1 MDLTVI
7 AIPAYFGSMG
17 AEYVVQKKRAEE
29 HGPTPGTYE
38 RRDTIASLTMG
49 TASLFAPVVIGKV
62 LRPVTPGKGR
72 YAKALVVAAGG
83 AAVVATVADV
93 IARNGGGPLPPAGSV
108 PSSFRNPTAP
118 DPETQDGT
126 AGRSDRRRLSRLA
139 RKVGSSA
146 AVTAVAAGA
155 VAAGATWA
163 SRTSAKRLWDKRLVR
178 DLGDGPLAL
187 AGAILAWDLIYYWN
201 HRLAHECRY
210 LWAMHVVHHSSEHYN
225 LSTALRQ
232 PVADA
237 LVVSIPY
244 SALALLGFRP
254 EVIETARG
262 VNLLYQFWVHTE
274 VIESLGKAEKI
285 MNSPSLHRVHHG
297 SNRQYLDRNHA
308 GIFIIWDRIFGT
320 HELEDE
326 PVVYGLT
333 TNIET
338 FDPVRIATHEFA
350 DILDDVA
357 TATTWRDRLGYVLRG
372 PGWAYERR
380 AARSAPAPGAATAPE
395 PEPVLT
401 AG

>member
-1 MDLTVI
+1 V
-7 AIPAYFGSMG
+7 A
-17 AEYVVQKKRAEE
+17 
-29 HGPTPGTYE
+29 
-38 RRDTIASLTMG
+38 
-49 TASLFAPVVIGKV
+49 TAA
-62 LRPVTPGKGR
+62 
-72 YAKALVVAAGG
+72 G

-93 IARNGGGPLPPAGSV
+93 VARKGDGPLPPAGSV
-108 PSSFRNPTAP
+108 PSSFLDPQAP
-118 DPETQDGT
+118 NAADAD
-126 AGRSDRRRLSRLA
+126 AGSNREERRGLARWA

-163 SRTSAKRLWDKRLVR
+163 SRTTAKRLWDKRIVR
-178 DLGDGPLAL
+178 DLGDGPLAV
-187 AGAILAWDLIYYWN
+187 AGAILAWDLLYYWN
-201 HRLAHECRY
+201 HRLAHESRY

-237 LVVSIPY
+237 LVVTIPY

-274 VIESLGKAEKI
+274 VIDSLGKAEKI

-297 SNRQYLDRNHA
+297 SNRKYLDRNHA
-308 GIFIIWDRIFGT
+308 GIFIIWDRLFGT
-320 HELEDE
+320 HQLEDE

-338 FDPVRIATHEFA
+338 FDPLKIASHEFA
-350 DILDDVA
+350 DILEDVGH
-357 TATTWRDRLGYVLRG
+357 ATTWRDRLSYVLRG

-380 AARSAPAPGAATAPE
+380 TGHPVPAPGAPPVGEDAD
-395 PEPVLT
+395 EPV
-401 AG
+401 AAVV

>member
-1 MDLTVI
+1 VDLTVI

-29 HGPTPGTYE
+29 RGPTPGTYE

-49 TASLFAPVVIGKV
+49 TASLFAPLVIGKV
-62 LRPVTPGKGR
+62 LKPVTPGKGR
-72 YAKALVVAAGG
+72 YAKALVITAGG
-83 AAVVATVADV
+83 AALVATVADV
-93 IARNGGGPLPPAGSV
+93 IARNGDGPLPPAGSV
-108 PSSFRNPTAP
+108 PTSFRNPTAP
-118 DPETQDGT
+118 VDAPEAT
-126 AGRSDRRRLSRLA
+126 GRDDRRRLARLA

-201 HRLAHECRY
+201 HRLAHESRY

-237 LVVSIPY
+237 LVVTIPY

-274 VIESLGKAEKI
+274 VVQSLGKAEKI

-297 SNRQYLDRNHA
+297 ANRQYLDRNHA
-308 GIFIIWDRIFGT
+308 GIFIIWDRLFGT

-326 PVVYGLT
+326 EVVYGLT
-333 TNIET
+333 TNIESYN
-338 FDPVRIATHEFA
+338 PVTIATHEFG
-350 DILDDVA
+350 DILHDVA
-357 TATTWRDRLGYVLRG
+357 RASTWRDRLSYVLRG
-372 PGWAYERR
+372 PGWAYARR
-380 AARSAPAPGAATAPE
+380 GPAPGASLSASAPTSAIGT
-395 PEPVLT
+395 P
-401 AG
+401 A

>member
-1 MDLTVI
+1 
-7 AIPAYFGSMG
+7 MG
-17 AEYVVQKKRAEE
+17 AEYVVQKRRAAE

-49 TASLFAPVVIGKV
+49 TASLFAPLVIGKV
-62 LRPVTPGKGR
+62 LEPVTPGKGR
-72 YAKALVVAAGG
+72 YAKALVATAAG

-93 IARNGGGPLPPAGSV
+93 VGRRGDGPLPPAGSV
-108 PSSFRNPTAP
+108 PTSFVNPQAPAAAAADDP
-118 DPETQDGT
+118 DPGWQRPDANREE
-126 AGRSDRRRLSRLA
+126 RRGLARWA

-163 SRTSAKRLWDKRLVR
+163 SRTSARRLWERRVVR
-178 DLGDGPLAL
+178 DLGDGPLAV
-187 AGAILAWDLIYYWN
+187 AGAILAWDLLYYWN
-201 HRLAHECRY
+201 HRLAHESRY

-237 LVVSIPY
+237 LVVTIPY

-254 EVIETARG
+254 DVIETARG

-274 VIESLGKAEKI
+274 VIDSLGKAEKV

-297 SNRQYLDRNHA
+297 SNRKYLDRNHA
-308 GIFIIWDRIFGT
+308 GIFIVWDRLFGT
-320 HELEDE
+320 HQVEDE

-338 FDPVRIATHEFA
+338 YDPLRIAAHEFA

-357 TATTWRDRLGYVLRG
+357 HATTWRDRLSYVLRG

-380 AARSAPAPGAATAPE
+380 AGRPAPAATA
-395 PEPVLT
+395 
-401 AG
+401 A

>member
-1 MDLTVI
+1 VDLTVI

-29 HGPTPGTYE
+29 NGPTPGTYE

-49 TASLFAPVVIGKV
+49 TASLFAPMVIGKV

-72 YAKALVVAAGG
+72 YAKALVITAGG
-83 AAVVATVADV
+83 AALVATVADV
-93 IARNGGGPLPPAGSV
+93 IARNGGGALPPAGSV
-108 PSSFRNPTAP
+108 PSSFRDPATAAP
-118 DPETQDGT
+118 AAPAAETSERG
-126 AGRSDRRRLSRLA
+126 GRDDRRRLARLA

-146 AVTAVAAGA
+146 AVAAVAAGA

-163 SRTSAKRLWDKRLVR
+163 SRTSAKRLWDKRVVR

-187 AGAILAWDLIYYWN
+187 AGAILAWDFIYYWN
-201 HRLAHECRY
+201 HRLAHESRY

-237 LVVSIPY
+237 LVVTIPY

-262 VNLLYQFWVHTE
+262 VNLLYQFWVHTD
-274 VIESLGKAEKI
+274 VIESLGKAEKV

-297 SNRQYLDRNHA
+297 ANRQYLDRNHA
-308 GIFIIWDRIFGT
+308 GIFIIWDRLFGT
-320 HELEDE
+320 HQLEE
-326 PVVYGLT
+326 EEVVYGLT
-333 TNIET
+333 TNIESYN
-338 FDPVRIATHEFA
+338 PVTIATHEFA
-350 DILDDVA
+350 DILGDVA
-357 TATTWRDRLGYVLRG
+357 GATTWSDRLGYVLRG
-372 PGWAYERR
+372 PGWAYARR
-380 AARSAPAPGAATAPE
+380 GPVPAAPLSA
-395 PEPVLT
+395 V
-401 AG
+401 